1 MANSVTN
8 KCKYECFTGD
18 ANLDAATLKVLLL
31 KSATPDADTNFV
43 TDLTPGTNEIS
54 VAGYSRQTLSGVT
67 VTEDD
72 ANDFAYVDATDP
84 VFSSL
89 ATGQTITWAVL
100 FRFVTNDTDSPVY
113 CNYDV
118 ADTPT
123 NGGNITIVFAVPAS
137 GAALKGA

>member
-18 ANLDAATLKVLLL
+18 ANLDAATLKVMLL
-31 KSATPDADTNFV
+31 KAGTPTPDTNFV
-43 TDLTPGTNEIS
+43 TDLTPASNELTVS
-54 VAGYSRQTLSGVT
+54 GYARQTLSGVT

-72 ANDFAYVDATDP
+72 TNDFAYVDATDP

-89 ATGQTITWAVL
+89 ATGETITWAIL

-118 ADTPT
+118 TDTPT
-123 NGGNITIVFAVPAS
+123 NGGNITIVFSTPS
-137 GAALKGA
+137 NGAALKGA